1 MLLND
6 MVLKI
11 NVLLSI
17 NRSCLF
23 NSLQCYF
30 MNCAWRLFQ
39 QIDQNINAAYTEAV
53 KSCLYENVVYWPDKT
68 IR

>member
-1 MLLND
+1 MLLHE
-6 MVLKI
+6 LCHA
-11 NVLLSI
+11 LH
-17 NRSCLF
+17 
-23 NSLQCYF
+23 
-30 MNCAWRLFQ
+30 WRLFQ